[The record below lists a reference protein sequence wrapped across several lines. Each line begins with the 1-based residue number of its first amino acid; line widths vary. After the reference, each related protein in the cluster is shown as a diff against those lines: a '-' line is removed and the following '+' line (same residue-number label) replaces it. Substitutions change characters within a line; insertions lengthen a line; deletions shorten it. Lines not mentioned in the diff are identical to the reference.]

1 MGRWL
6 VRHFVSQGQE
16 VVISD
21 IKRDE
26 TESVA
31 KSTGAK
37 VAEHVLGAV
46 EEADLVAVST
56 PIEVTPGLLQGIS
69 RALRSSA
76 TVVEICSLKSKV
88 LPALREIAKQ
98 GVKAVSVHPLFG
110 PGIQE
115 LAGERIALV
124 PVSDRGSELS
134 AARELFPGA
143 EIVVVDVE
151 EHDRAMA
158 LTLSLPHFLYI
169 AFASVIGE
177 KDLNVL
183 KKLGG
188 TTFALQLVL
197 AEAVMTEDPDL
208 YASIQMSN
216 LYTAECLDQLIEKA
230 RTLKEHVAGKDVK
243 AFSQFYADV
252 RSWISKDRDFAVAY
266 EKMYRALEA
275 L

>member
-6 VRHFVSQGQE
+6 VRHFVSRGQE

-21 IKRDE
+21 IKPDE
-26 TESVA
+26 AESVA

-37 VAEHVLGAV
+37 VAEHNLRAV
-46 EEADLVAVST
+46 EEADLVVVST
-56 PIEVTPGLLQGIS
+56 PIGVTPRLLQEIS
-69 RALRSSA
+69 PALRSSA

-88 LPALREIAKQ
+88 LPVLEGIAER

-110 PGIQE
+110 PGVQR
-115 LAGERIALV
+115 LVGERIALI
-124 PVSDRGSELS
+124 PVSDPGSELG

-158 LTLSLPHFLYI
+158 LTLSLPHFLNI
-169 AFASVIGE
+169 AFASVVGE
-177 KDLNVL
+177 EDLSVL

-197 AEAVMTEDPDL
+197 AEAAMTEDPDL

-216 LYTAECLDQLIEKA
+216 LYTVECLDQLMERAKI
-230 RTLKEHVAGKDVK
+230 LKEHVAEKDVR
-243 AFSQFYADV
+243 AFSQFYADI
-252 RSWISKDRDFAVAY
+252 RSSISKDRDFAVAY
-266 EKMYRALEA
+266 ERMYRALEA
-275 L
+275 V